1 MSPTVAKKSRSSN
14 GSLLIELTAA
24 QAEFANA
31 REPIVA
37 FIGGRGAGKTWVGA
51 YRLCKWAQPAKT
63 YLVVAPTY
71 TMLRDICWP
80 VFLEQARR
88 LRFLRDTIRSRLA
101 VILGNG
107 AAVLFRSAD
116 QPDRLRGL
124 NVAGA
129 WIDEASL
136 VSREV
141 YDVVLLT
148 LRGAPASW
156 LACTFTPKGKSHWTY
171 EVFGNPQEGVR
182 VVRSRTAENPFLPSD
197 FLTRVSSQTTELMA
211 RQELEAEFVDLE
223 GVEWPSEYWGDW
235 VFVDHLP
242 PREQWRM
249 SAIAVDPSLGKQDT
263 AGDYSAIVLVAVCDD
278 LLWIAADLER
288 RAVSKLVRD
297 VLVACDRWQPDL
309 LGFEANQF
317 QELVVHEFERV
328 TDEEFLVKYPVF
340 QIRNKTNK
348 LVRIRRLGPYIM
360 RRELRVLNDP
370 GGRLLVQQLQEF
382 PQARHDDGPDALEMA
397 IRLML
402 ETAGGYYAEN

>member
-1 MSPTVAKKSRSSN
+1 M
-14 GSLLIELTAA
+14 
-24 QAEFANA
+24 
-31 REPIVA
+31 
-37 FIGGRGAGKTWVGA
+37 
-51 YRLCKWAQPAKT
+51 
-63 YLVVAPTY
+63 
-71 TMLRDICWP
+71 
-80 VFLEQARR
+80 
-88 LRFLRDTIRSRLA
+88 
-101 VILGNG
+101 
-107 AAVLFRSAD
+107 
-116 QPDRLRGL
+116 
-124 NVAGA
+124 
-129 WIDEASL
+129 
-136 VSREV
+136 
-141 YDVVLLT
+141 
-148 LRGAPASW
+148 
-156 LACTFTPKGKSHWTY
+156 
-171 EVFGNPQEGVR
+171 
-182 VVRSRTAENPFLPSD
+182 
-197 FLTRVSSQTTELMA
+197 TRVSSQTTELMA

-278 LLWIAADLER
+278 LLWIAADLEC

-360 RRELRVLNDP
+360 RRELRVLDDP

-382 PQARHDDGPDALEMA
+382 PQGQHDDGPDALEMA

-402 ETAGGYYAEN
+402 EIAGGYYAEKG